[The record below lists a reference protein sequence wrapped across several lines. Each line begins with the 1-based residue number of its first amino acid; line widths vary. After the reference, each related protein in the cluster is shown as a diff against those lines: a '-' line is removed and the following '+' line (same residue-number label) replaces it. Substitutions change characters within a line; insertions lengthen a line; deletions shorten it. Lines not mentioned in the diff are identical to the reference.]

1 MKDQQIDFNITLY
14 TLATKDE
21 PAEVIPGSIPG
32 LIGKML
38 VNPSFKL
45 DGAVRKLLL
54 AQKIS
59 EHENIT
65 VNKADFDLII
75 NAIKHAEG
83 SYGGE
88 VIGGLLLY
96 LEAIKWEA

>member
-1 MKDQQIDFNITLY
+1 MKDQEIDFNIVLK
-14 TLATKDE
+14 TLATKDK

-59 EHENIT
+59 EHENVS
-65 VNKADFDLII
+65 VNKDEFDLII
-75 NAIKHAEG
+75 QAITHAEG
-83 SYGGE
+83 SYSGE
-88 VIGGLLLY
+88 VIGGLLLA
-96 LEAIKWEA
+96 LGLIKWEV